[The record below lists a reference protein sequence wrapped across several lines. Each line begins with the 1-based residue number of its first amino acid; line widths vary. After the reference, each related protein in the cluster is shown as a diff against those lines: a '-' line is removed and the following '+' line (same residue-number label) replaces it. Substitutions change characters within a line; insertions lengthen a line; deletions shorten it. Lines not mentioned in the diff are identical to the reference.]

1 MDDRTFSQLAMD
13 CERKLY
19 RVARTLL
26 RSDADCQDALQE
38 AILRGW
44 SKRKSL
50 REARY
55 FDTWLI
61 RILINECR
69 NIQRKA
75 AKVPTS
81 ESTPPPADTSELY
94 DALMTLDEKY
104 RLVTELHYIEGY
116 EVSEIA
122 SMLKLPSGTVKWRL
136 SEARNRLK
144 EALS

>member
-1 MDDRTFSQLAMD
+1 MDEATFSRLAIS

-19 RVARTLL
+19 RIAHTIL

-38 AILRGW
+38 AIFRAW
-44 SKRKSL
+44 SRRDSL
-50 REARY
+50 REPRY

-69 NIQRKA
+69 NIQRK
-75 AKVPTS
+75 S
-81 ESTPPPADTSELY
+81 MRRPAILPQPEPSNGELY
-94 DALMTLDEKY
+94 DALMQLDHKY

-116 EVSEIA
+116 SVAEIT
-122 SMLKLPSGTVKWRL
+122 KLLRIPQGTVKWRL
-136 SEARNRLK
+136 SRARNLMK

>member
-1 MDDRTFSQLAMD
+1 MDDRTFSELALG

-19 RVARTLL
+19 RVAHTIL

-38 AILRGW
+38 AVFRAWSRRG
-44 SKRKSL
+44 SL
-50 REARY
+50 SEARY

-75 AKVPTS
+75 AKRPAV
-81 ESTPPPADTSELY
+81 EPPPQPADTGELY
-94 DALMTLDEKY
+94 DALMALDDKY

-116 EVSEIA
+116 NVSEIA
-122 SMLKLPSGTVKWRL
+122 SMLKIPQGTVKWRL
-136 SEARNRLK
+136 SQARQRLR

>member
-1 MDDRTFSQLAMD
+1 MDDHTFSQLVID

-19 RVARTLL
+19 RIAHTLL
-26 RSDADCQDALQE
+26 RSDADCQDAIQE
-38 AILRGW
+38 AILRAW

-50 REARY
+50 REVHY

-69 NIQRKA
+69 NIQRDA
-75 AKVPTS
+75 AKVPAIAPD
-81 ESTPPPADTSELY
+81 PPPADTQALY
-94 DALMTLDEKY
+94 DALMALSEKY

-122 SMLKLPSGTVKWRL
+122 AMLKIPGGSVKWRL
-136 SEARNRLK
+136 SKARSLLK